1 MTEEFTL
8 RIDRLKSLRE
18 QRGLSQR
25 ELARLCGLG
34 EIQINK
40 YENGLSDPSSTNLTA
55 IARQLEVSTDY
66 LVGLTDDPHLLVR
79 EPELNP
85 DERVVLETFRREWW
99 SGVIRLGAERL
110 SK

>member
-1 MTEEFTL
+1 MAESFSL
-8 RIDRLKSLRE
+8 RRDRLKDLRE

-34 EIQINK
+34 ETQINK

-55 IARQLEVSTDY
+55 IARQLDVSTDY
-66 LVGLTDDPHLLVR
+66 LVGLTDDPKLLVR

-85 DERVVLETFRREWW
+85 DERVMLETYRREGW

-110 SK
+110 AR